1 MSTANSPPGTG
12 RSSACWPIHDTI
24 RSAVTRCS
32 NTTSGGAPISIE
44 VEKSAIG
51 LLWNGA
57 PPGFSL
63 TRLLERPEV
72 RRPEPVEELADRCQ
86 PIGANDEQV
95 TGPVALLA
103 HQPSVPKPPEVMQGD
118 LLRDAE
124 LLRDLAHGSG
134 LVTNQLENAPA
145 VAGRKRSQ
153 RPVDRLRL
161 PHHRSYS
168 NRALYKCQFD
178 RAEIRSAYRM
188 G

>member
-32 NTTSGGAPISIE
+32 NTTSGGASISIE

-51 LLWNGA
+51 LLWSGA

-72 RRPEPVEELADRCQ
+72 RRPEPVEELAARGQ
-86 PIGANDEQV
+86 PIGANYEQV

-103 HQPSVPKPPEVMQGD
+103 HQPSVPKDPQVMRGD

-134 LVTNQLENAPA
+134 LGTKHVEDAPA
-145 VAGRKRSQ
+145 GGGPKR
-153 RPVDRLRL
+153 
-161 PHHRSYS
+161 
-168 NRALYKCQFD
+168 
-178 RAEIRSAYRM
+178 
-188 G
+188 